1 MDEKPT
7 TKRRSRSTSPSS
19 HTHSPNAIE
28 PTRKSSISSAHGTKH
43 KSAEIA
49 RIDALA
55 TAPGVSMASFAHLD
69 EKAIL
74 RKMDLRLIPML
85 ALLYLLSFLDR
96 GNIGNAKIEGLT
108 EDLGITGAQYNW
120 CLTVFFFT
128 YAAFEVPSNLLLK
141 KLRPSVWLPTIMV
154 AWGLVM
160 TLMGIVQNYEGL
172 LIARIFLGVAEAGLF
187 PGVAYYITMWYA
199 RHEAQFRQ
207 ALFFSAA
214 SVAGAFSGL
223 LAFGIAHMDGVGGL
237 EGWRW
242 IFILE
247 GILTVVVAVVAFF
260 VLYDFP
266 ETATFLTEE
275 ERAFV
280 VYRLKYQDFKDERED
295 GAVRVAQDDT
305 FQWKFVKS
313 AFLDWQIWTNVWV
326 YWGIVCP
333 LYGISLF
340 LPSIIRGLG
349 YTSSTAQLLT
359 VPIYITASVLAVVV
373 AWYSDRV
380 GKRYPFILVCLC
392 IMAVGF
398 IMCVASATP
407 GVIYAGV
414 FIAACALYPAFPGNI
429 TWLSNNLA
437 GSTKR
442 ATGQAIQI
450 AVGNLAGAMASNFYR
465 TEDSPRYILG
475 HALELGFIGAGIISL
490 LVLVFNYK
498 RINKQR
504 ERQMADG
511 AHNGYTPEELGELGD
526 RAITYR
532 YFL

>member
-7 TKRRSRSTSPSS
+7 AARLSRSTSSS
-19 HTHSPNAIE
+19 LQNTALHSEAA
-28 PTRKSSISSAHGTKH
+28 RKSSITSTNGKTKTE
-43 KSAEIA
+43 EIA

-55 TAPGVSMASFAHLD
+55 TAPGVSLASFAHLD

-108 EDLGITGAQYNW
+108 EDLGMSGAQYNW

-154 AWGLVM
+154 AWGIVM
-160 TLMGIVQNYEGL
+160 TLMGIVQNYHGL
-172 LIARIFLGVAEAGLF
+172 LIARIFLGVTEAGLF

-223 LAFGIAHMDGVGGL
+223 LAYGIAHMDGVGNL
-237 EGWRW
+237 AGWRW

-247 GILTVVVAVVAFF
+247 GILTVVVAIIAYFT
-260 VLYDFP
+260 LYDFP

-280 VYRLKYQDFKDERED
+280 VYRLKYQDFKDEGEG
-295 GAVRVAQDDT
+295 GAVRVAQDDS
-305 FQWKFVKS
+305 FQWKFVKA

-359 VPIYITASVLAVVV
+359 VPIYITASVLAVAV
-373 AWYSDRV
+373 AWFSDRV

-465 TEDSPRYILG
+465 AEDSPRYILG
-475 HALELGFIGAGIISL
+475 HALELGFIGAGIVAL

-498 RINKQR
+498 RINKKR
-504 ERQMADG
+504 ERQMAEG
-511 AHNGYTPEELGELGD
+511 AHNGYTPEELGALGD
-526 RAITYR
+526 RAVTYR